1 MNDKTKEL
9 LERTFMFGVNIL
21 KFLRKLP
28 DDYIYRIPKGQ
39 LGRSATSIGSNY
51 EEAQGAVSKR
61 DFVNKIGVSYK
72 EARESVYWLRVLNEL
87 YEDEQYRKEFENYIK
102 ESKELKAI
110 FLTIK
115 KSSSTNN

>member
-9 LERTFMFGVNIL
+9 LERTFVFGVNLL

-28 DDYIYRIPKGQ
+28 DDYIYRIPKVQ
-39 LGRSATSIGSNY
+39 LGRSSVSIGANY

-61 DFVNKIGVSYK
+61 DFTNKIGIAYK
-72 EARESVYWLRVLNEL
+72 ESRESVYWLRILNEL
-87 YEDEQYRKEFENYIK
+87 YEDEKYKPDFKLFLK
-102 ESKELKAI
+102 ESRELKAI

-115 KSSSTNN
+115 KSSSENP